1 MSLTESRAREL
12 PADAVATA
20 LKNADDLLRSIL
32 REVDTNGDGR
42 IDDAGKIMSSVLVL
56 LGTVRQHRDTPA

>member
-1 MSLTESRAREL
+1 MSLTEPRARDL
-12 PADAVATA
+12 PTDAVATA

-42 IDDAGKIMSSVLVL
+42 IDYVGKIMSSVLVL
-56 LGTVRQHRDTPA
+56 LGAVRQHRDTSA